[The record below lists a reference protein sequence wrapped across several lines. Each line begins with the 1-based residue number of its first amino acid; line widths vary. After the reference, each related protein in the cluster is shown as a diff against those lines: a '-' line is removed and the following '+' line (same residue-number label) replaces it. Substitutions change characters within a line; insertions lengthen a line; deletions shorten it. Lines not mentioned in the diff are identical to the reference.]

1 MTKAGRQATA
11 ALAVAVAM
19 TVGGQ
24 ANAQDASVAVTD
36 PSERTI
42 DLQAMQ
48 CQNFD
53 TWQATAIRTSC
64 GASAQTAPP
73 ADRQRMNRVRADDPA
88 IAALIAQA
96 SQRSTTFGVLVE
108 TVNATDGIVYVKEGI
123 CGRGARACITHQ
135 VIIAGPNRVLHILVD
150 PHRPDW
156 DLMGALGHE
165 LRHAIEVL
173 NAPTITSDAA
183 MRSFYKQNGVEL
195 NGVLE
200 TRAAIATG
208 ADVRREIRQAL
219 REDR

>member
-1 MTKAGRQATA
+1 MTKARQVTA
-11 ALAVAVAM
+11 ALPVAVAM
-19 TVGGQ
+19 TVGAQ
-24 ANAQDASVAVTD
+24 ASAQDAAVVVTD

-42 DLQAMQ
+42 DLRAIHLR
-48 CQNFD
+48 NFD
-53 TWQATAIRTSC
+53 TSQASTIRTSW
-64 GASAQTAPP
+64 GASAQSAPP
-73 ADRQRMNRVRADDPA
+73 AGRQRMNRVRSDDPA
-88 IAALIAQA
+88 IAALITQA
-96 SQRSTTFGVLVE
+96 SQRSTTFGELVE
-108 TVNATDGIVYVKEGI
+108 TVNATDGIVYVNEGM
-123 CGRGARACITHQ
+123 CGRGARACFKHQ
-135 VIIAGPNRVLHILVD
+135 LIMAGPNRVLHILVD

-173 NAPTITSDAA
+173 SDRGITSDAA

-200 TRAAIATG
+200 TRAAIAAG